1 MKTKILFL
9 CLMGT
14 IIQACSQSPIYVG
27 HRGSLLGVEN
37 TREAFVN
44 GATHFGYDGLECD
57 VKVTIDSQLVCWHDD
72 HLERVGVDS
81 LLIPNSTLAE
91 LQALT
96 LTQTRKD
103 VTYTAEICT
112 VDEYLGICQ
121 EYGVFPVVEL
131 KWAIGLNNNDMTL
144 FPKLFALIEKH
155 RLIEEVVI
163 LTSMQQSIEYIREHY
178 PQLQC
183 QWLRHQIQEGD
194 YDWCE
199 QWNVPLSVPHTSVTK
214 EVIKSSQQM
223 GKYVATW
230 TVNEATDYERVKEL
244 GCKYITTDY
253 LWIK

>member
-9 CLMGT
+9 CFVGI
-14 IIQACSQSPIYVG
+14 IIQACSHAPIYVG

-37 TREAFVN
+37 THEAFVN
-44 GATHFGYDGLECD
+44 GATHFGYNGLECD

-131 KWAIGLNNNDMTL
+131 KWAI
-144 FPKLFALIEKH
+144 
-155 RLIEEVVI
+155 
-163 LTSMQQSIEYIREHY
+163 
-178 PQLQC
+178 
-183 QWLRHQIQEGD
+183 
-194 YDWCE
+194 
-199 QWNVPLSVPHTSVTK
+199 
-214 EVIKSSQQM
+214 
-223 GKYVATW
+223 
-230 TVNEATDYERVKEL
+230 
-244 GCKYITTDY
+244 
-253 LWIK
+253 